1 MYNSPPRS
9 PRSMVSTFA
18 TRQASKS
25 CSSEEVS
32 PVRHRHHCETCLLQ
46 EALGLPKN
54 DCPHHRSPNVSPR
67 RGHPTPTVS
76 PPRKREEKPA
86 PIRISLNEMHQRYE
100 RTGRRRSVSPEQN
113 QNQQQF
119 SITEVRQHYTERQQ
133 HVDGSHHQTWI
144 SHSTKTT
151 STSTPIFRNY
161 DTPFVEHNLSSY
173 GGNDRSSVSTKPNGP
188 HHIVEEDDEYLYYVV
203 QPGDD
208 LCSIS
213 ATHGVA
219 EDVLYGANPIM
230 IGRDGSVL
238 SNTTIRIPR
247 AKHDIREPENTLEHS
262 ATDETSDVDIE
273 VQHADEST
281 PQRDAR
287 ITHTSIHHH
296 DHHDASDSTSNA
308 MLPRTLS
315 STQLPNAKT
324 AGPESPFIAEDAE
337 FKYYSVKSSDTLPN
351 IALKCGVSE
360 QCLRDANLMVLS
372 TDADPMPYT
381 TLRVP
386 RHDVYADADEA
397 STHPTYDP
405 NRSATSSRS
414 GAVDVTHTSVVAQS
428 QDNNSNSKNNET
440 VDDVELEISE
450 AERRTHDDSDRE
462 HDHVRAEHNDDEY
475 LYY

>member
-76 PPRKREEKPA
+76 PPRKREQKPA

-100 RTGRRRSVSPEQN
+100 RTGRRRSVSPELN

-119 SITEVRQHYTERQQ
+119 NITEVRQQYTERQQ

-247 AKHDIREPENTLEHS
+247 AKHDVREPENTVEHR

-287 ITHTSIHHH
+287 ITHTSAQHHQSRKH
-296 DHHDASDSTSNA
+296 ADDHPNTIPDHPNTIVARPEDVEFQFDTSMFGDTMNPTARKCNVSDKSLPDAELSPTL
-308 MLPRTLS
+308 LPKNDPVDFESSLS
-315 STQLPNAKT
+315 SDAQPNDMPTGSTPKREAPMRLSVGNGREQTDETIQPPPPKPKVGLSDDDYGDN
-324 AGPESPFIAEDAE
+324 AFR
-337 FKYYSVKSSDTLPN
+337 YYT
-351 IALKCGVSE
+351 VSE
-360 QCLRDANLMVLS
+360 D
-372 TDADPMPYT
+372 DAD
-381 TLRVP
+381 
-386 RHDVYADADEA
+386 
-397 STHPTYDP
+397 
-405 NRSATSSRS
+405 
-414 GAVDVTHTSVVAQS
+414 
-428 QDNNSNSKNNET
+428 
-440 VDDVELEISE
+440 I
-450 AERRTHDDSDRE
+450 
-462 HDHVRAEHNDDEY
+462 
-475 LYY
+475 